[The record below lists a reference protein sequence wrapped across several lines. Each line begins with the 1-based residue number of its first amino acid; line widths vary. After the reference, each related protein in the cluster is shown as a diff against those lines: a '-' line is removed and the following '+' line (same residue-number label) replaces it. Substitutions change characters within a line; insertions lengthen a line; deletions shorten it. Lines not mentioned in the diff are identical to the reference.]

1 MKRVAIPVSEGKL
14 SEYFGQCSYYM
25 IFDIK
30 GTTATGEKIT
40 LPEISDMSELPA
52 WAAKN
57 GITDIITY
65 KIDRQ
70 IISLFSKYKIHLYV
84 GVPVNTPENLI
95 SDYLNE
101 KIVSDNKVI
110 TEIIDNE

>member
-1 MKRVAIPVSEGKL
+1 MKRVAIPVSQGKL

-30 GTTATGEKIT
+30 ERTATGKKMS
-40 LPEISDMSELPA
+40 LPEIYDMIELPA

-84 GVPVNTPENLI
+84 GIPMDTPEILI
-95 SDYLNE
+95 NDYLNE
-101 KIVSDNKVI
+101 NIVSDNKVI